1 MIFIFLYFE
10 GKTPVGLLFDREWDM
25 KGFGY
30 LDPTGENSMN
40 RDRDVKLTN
49 LQFIEQRLLN
59 YNTNFS
65 NCTSFLYAC
74 LAHIENYQLQ
84 NRINMSVQR
93 GARRITGDG
102 GVEYKLHDAFQIFD
116 TISNSVRSVTINKF
130 QKRIIF
136 NINI

>member
-1 MIFIFLYFE
+1 MIFTFLYFV

-40 RDRDVKLTN
+40 RDRDVKLSN

-59 YNTNFS
+59 FNTNFS

-93 GARRITGDG
+93 GARRRTADG

-116 TISNSVRSVTINKF
+116 TISNSVRSVNINKF
-130 QKRIIF
+130 
-136 NINI
+136 

>member
-1 MIFIFLYFE
+1 MFLYFV

-59 YNTNFS
+59 FNTNFS

-74 LAHIENYQLQ
+74 LAHIEHYQLQ
-84 NRINMSVQR
+84 NRINFSIQR
-93 GARRITGDG
+93 GARRTTATG
-102 GVEYKLHDAFQIFD
+102 GVEYRLHDAFQIFD
-116 TISNSVRSVTINKF
+116 TISNSVRLVDKSKF
-130 QKRIIF
+130 LEQ
-136 NINI
+136 